1 MESPAAPAVTIPT
14 PCHSPFEALPRR
26 IFIDSCTVQ
35 TLGKYGEFIYDGG
48 SIAEDDKIHCIPQ
61 GFENLLALRNIC
73 AVTGRAMFQW
83 IVSDTSRM
91 EAEAKRDSA
100 HLQWLF
106 EIANYARPFLEET
119 GPTPRSRAL
128 ADLLSEPRFGYL
140 GQGDRK
146 LLADAIFFQCDSF
159 LTVERKLPKNAS
171 HIRRELGIRI
181 LTPVSYWDQ
190 LRPWAA
196 LWC

>member
-1 MESPAAPAVTIPT
+1 MVSQDTSIVSLPSPLR
-14 PCHSPFEALPRR
+14 SPFEALPRR

-35 TLGKYGEFIYDGG
+35 TLRKYGEFIYDGG
-48 SIAEDDKIHCIPQ
+48 SIAEDNKIHRIPQ
-61 GFENLLALRNIC
+61 GFEELLALRNIC

-91 EAEAKRDSA
+91 EAEAKQDPD

-106 EIANYARPFLEET
+106 EIANYAQPFLDET
-119 GPTPRSRAL
+119 GPTTRSCAL

-140 GQGDRK
+140 SQGDRN

-159 LTVERKLPKNAS
+159 LTVERKLPKNAP

-196 LWC
+196 LWF